1 MIKELREN
9 AEIAKKIEAMLEAE
23 YLIAKGERIVAE
35 NRYNLYLAKIE
46 LTRKTEEIEKDK
58 KRGN

>member
-1 MIKELREN
+1 MIKELRDS
-9 AEIAKKIEAMLEAE
+9 AEVAKKIEAMLEAE

-35 NRYNLYLAKIE
+35 NRYSLYLAKIE

-58 KRGN
+58 NSGN